1 MSRPMAADG
10 TISISTPSA
19 LAIGATADHRPAA
32 STTDKN
38 RSNHPAHLPTLT
50 FGCPRRKR
58 SEPHHHER
66 RSGNG

>member
-38 RSNHPAHLPTLT
+38 ARIIPRIYPPSPS
-50 FGCPRRKR
+50 GCPRRNAVNHITTT
-58 SEPHHHER
+58 P
-66 RSGNG
+66 SGNG